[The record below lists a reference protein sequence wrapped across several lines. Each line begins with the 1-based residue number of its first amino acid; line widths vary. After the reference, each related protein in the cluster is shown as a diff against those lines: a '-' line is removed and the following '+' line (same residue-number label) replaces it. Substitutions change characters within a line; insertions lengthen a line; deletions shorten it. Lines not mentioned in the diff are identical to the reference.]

1 MNRCENTGMDLNIN
15 HYGLDELFDLFNI
28 PKYELTHN
36 ALKTAKKKVLMSHPD
51 KSNLD
56 SKYFLFF
63 SAAYK
68 RLYSIFVFQSGD
80 DADKDKDSSIKIKM
94 NMVRTNSTN
103 ENESDDTKKILL
115 NNFFKEN
122 PQLTKPKLFNKWLND
137 QYEKHNL
144 SEKQKGYDEWL
155 ETVEDRNVHGIQAN
169 NINNAFADLKRQQ
182 SSSNAIVNVNHIEE
196 ISQSKIQGLYID
208 SSDQQSDYSNSVV
221 TLTTRTKGM
230 GTGTGTGVNYND
242 LKQAYELSTND
253 VDDSTDIRQM
263 SYEKYLT
270 ERNNT
275 QITPCSKM
283 DAENIMAMRTKEHN
297 IKNLQRAM
305 NIEKHD
311 ATMTEKMGNFWSDL
325 KLLK

>member
-15 HYGLDELFDLFNI
+15 NYGLDDLFELFNI
-28 PKYELTHN
+28 PKYELTRD
-36 ALKTAKKKVLMSHPD
+36 ALKTAKKKVLLSHPD
-51 KSNLD
+51 KSKLD

-68 RLYSIFVFQSGD
+68 KLYEIFIFQGKF
-80 DADKDKDSSIKIKM
+80 DKDGDPAIKINLM
-94 NMVRTNSTN
+94 PSRTESIN
-103 ENESDDTKKILL
+103 EDERSQKILL

-122 PQLTKPKLFNKWLND
+122 HQLTKPKLFNKWLNG

-155 ETVEDRNVHGIQAN
+155 ETVDDRNVHGIHAN
-169 NINNAFADLKRQQ
+169 NINGVFGDLKRRQ
-182 SSSNAIVNVNHIEE
+182 SSSNEIVNVNHVEE

-221 TLTTRTKGM
+221 NLTTRTKGM
-230 GTGTGTGVNYND
+230 GTGTGVNYND
-242 LKQAYELSTND
+242 LKQAYELSPSG
-253 VDDSTDIRQM
+253 VDDSIDMQQM
-263 SYEKYLT
+263 SYEKYLSD
-270 ERNNT
+270 RNNT
-275 QITPCSKM
+275 QINPCSKT

-305 NIEKHD
+305 NIGKHD
-311 ATMTEKMGNFWSDL
+311 AIITEKMGNFWSDL